1 MEGVIIGFAFF
12 LFLAQELLLCA
23 SSAIDRTQFPPDFL
37 FGTSTSAYQVRPT
50 LTYLFASK
58 REEHSFLVGGPHTI
72 EKSIASVSIGSL
84 QFARKDAHTERW
96 NQGPRAL
103 PTPAP

>member
-1 MEGVIIGFAFF
+1 MAGVIIVLAFF
-12 LFLAQELLLCA
+12 LAHELLPCA
-23 SSAIDRTQFPPDFL
+23 SSSAIDRTQFPPDFL

-96 NQGPRAL
+96 NPGPRAL